1 MAKVRIQF
9 TKGTAVKYLSH
20 LDILRTFERALRRAG
35 IKMLYSAGFHPKPKL
50 AFASALAVG
59 VTSEAEYVDLEVA
72 DGQSASWI
80 GERLHEALPRGLDV
94 VKSVAVPSSA
104 PALMAT
110 VNAASYCLTVREPA
124 AALPQR
130 IQELLDRENVLVERQ
145 GKKGMRSLDVRP
157 WIYALSIEDSCIRL
171 EAASGS
177 AGNLRVEEV
186 IQLLG
191 LNPTNVDVHRTGLW
205 TRDGHTKLDLLAGGT
220 A

>member
-1 MAKVRIQF
+1 
-9 TKGTAVKYLSH
+9 
-20 LDILRTFERALRRAG
+20 
-35 IKMLYSAGFHPKPKL
+35 
-50 AFASALAVG
+50 
-59 VTSEAEYVDLEVA
+59 
-72 DGQSASWI
+72 
-80 GERLHEALPRGLDV
+80 
-94 VKSVAVPSSA
+94 
-104 PALMAT
+104 
-110 VNAASYCLTVREPA
+110 
-124 AALPQR
+124 
-130 IQELLDRENVLVERQ
+130 
-145 GKKGMRSLDVRP
+145 LDVRP